1 MMRDRFIGPPDSFWG
16 IESHVTSSHML
27 LQKNTESARAVGLL
41 SGGDKILSLCS
52 NIKSLD
58 SKDGSMDLGKGN

>member
-1 MMRDRFIGPPDSFWG
+1 M
-16 IESHVTSSHML
+16 TSSHML
-27 LQKNTESARAVGLL
+27 LQKSTESARAVGLL
-41 SGGDKILSLCS
+41 SGGDKVLSLCS